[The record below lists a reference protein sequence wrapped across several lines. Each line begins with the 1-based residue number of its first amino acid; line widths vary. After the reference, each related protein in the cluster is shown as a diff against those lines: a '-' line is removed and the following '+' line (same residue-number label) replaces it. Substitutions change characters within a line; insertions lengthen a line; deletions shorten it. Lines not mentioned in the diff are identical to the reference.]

1 MKIGF
6 SLPQI
11 GKQAGPDGLVKVAEA
26 VEKLGYD
33 SLWVLDRLMW
43 PLKPRD
49 PYPVTPDGHLP
60 EEYQSVLDPI
70 ETLTFA
76 AAVTKKVQLGMS
88 VLVAPYQGPVIAA
101 RRIATLD
108 VLSKG
113 RVLCA
118 VGAGWSRDEY
128 EACSVPFQHRDERMA
143 ELLRA
148 MIAVWTQDTVEFKGK
163 FYAIAPSKIGP
174 KPVQKPHPPVYQAA
188 YAPKSMRRTA
198 ELADGW
204 NPGGPP
210 NWDWLIEQTKTLK
223 TLTKAAGRDPNKMEV
238 VLRAFVSLG
247 EQPRPANGWL
257 FTGTFDQIKADAK
270 RAAEIGVSH
279 IQLET
284 QFNPG
289 MNVQTMLR
297 QAELLRS
304 IA

>member
-11 GKQAGPDGLVKVAEA
+11 GKQAGPDGLVKVAETA
-26 VEKLGYD
+26 EKLGYD
-33 SLWVLDRLMW
+33 SVWVLDRLMW
-43 PLKPRD
+43 PIKPRD

-76 AAVTKKVQLGMS
+76 AAVTQKVKLGLS
-88 VLVAPYQGPVIAA
+88 VLVAAYQGPVLTA

-113 RVLCA
+113 RVLC
-118 VGAGWSRDEY
+118 GIGGGWSHDEY
-128 EACSVPFQHRDERMA
+128 EACNVPFQRRDDRVA

-148 MIAVWTQDTVEFKGK
+148 MVAVWTQDTVEFKGK
-163 FYAIAPSKIGP
+163 FYTIAPSKIGP
-174 KPVQKPHPPVYQAA
+174 KPVQKPHPPVFQAA

-198 ELADGW
+198 ELTNGW

-210 NWDWLIEQTKTLK
+210 SWDWLIDQTKALK
-223 TLTKAAGRDPNKMEV
+223 ALTKEAGRDPNKMEV

-247 EQPRPANGWL
+247 NQPRPADGWL
-257 FTGTFDQIKADAK
+257 FTGTLDQIKADAK
-270 RAAEIGVSH
+270 RAAELGVSH
-279 IQLET
+279 ILLET

-289 MNVQTMLR
+289 MDVPTMLK
-297 QAELLRS
+297 QAELLRGV
-304 IA
+304 A